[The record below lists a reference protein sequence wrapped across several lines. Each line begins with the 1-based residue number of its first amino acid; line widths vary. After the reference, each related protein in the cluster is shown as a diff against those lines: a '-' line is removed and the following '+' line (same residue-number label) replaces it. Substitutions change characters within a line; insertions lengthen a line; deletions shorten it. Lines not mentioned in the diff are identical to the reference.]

1 MSVCSQESDRGHQP
15 PDALAYELHE
25 LTKEEIGIVEGVHER
40 RWAEGHESKRYM
52 RFASFAG
59 PWRSS
64 RKDQPAIPASKSER
78 GKEKGMVAVLVEGMK
93 NVVLHDLLFL
103 KSTI

>member
-1 MSVCSQESDRGHQP
+1 MEDS
-15 PDALAYELHE
+15 
-25 LTKEEIGIVEGVHER
+25 
-40 RWAEGHESKRYM
+40 
-52 RFASFAG
+52 FASL
-59 PWRSS
+59 WRST

-78 GKEKGMVAVLVEGMK
+78 GKEKGMVAVLEDGMK

>member
-1 MSVCSQESDRGHQP
+1 ME
-15 PDALAYELHE
+15 
-25 LTKEEIGIVEGVHER
+25 
-40 RWAEGHESKRYM
+40 
-52 RFASFAG
+52 ASFASLR
-59 PWRSS
+59 RSS
-64 RKDQPAIPASKSER
+64 RKDQLAILASKSER

>member
-1 MSVCSQESDRGHQP
+1 
-15 PDALAYELHE
+15 
-25 LTKEEIGIVEGVHER
+25 
-40 RWAEGHESKRYM
+40 M
-52 RFASFAG
+52 RFASFASLR
-59 PWRSS
+59 RSS

-78 GKEKGMVAVLVEGMK
+78 GKEKGKVSVLEDGMK

>member
-1 MSVCSQESDRGHQP
+1 MLSSARSRPLIDRIC
-15 PDALAYELHE
+15 ELCG
-25 LTKEEIGIVEGVHER
+25 LTEEEIGIVE
-40 RWAEGHESKRYM
+40 
-52 RFASFAG
+52 ASFAG

-78 GKEKGMVAVLVEGMK
+78 GKEKGMVSILEEGMK

>member
-1 MSVCSQESDRGHQP
+1 MSGCSQAPDRGHQL
-15 PDALAYELHE
+15 PDALIYEHHG
-25 LTKEEIGIVEGVHER
+25 LTKEEIGIVE
-40 RWAEGHESKRYM
+40 
-52 RFASFAG
+52 ASFARLR
-59 PWRSS
+59 RSS

-78 GKEKGMVAVLVEGMK
+78 GKEKGMVTVLEEGMK